1 MLAGRAGRHPDYL
14 RMLAGRAGRHPDY
27 LRVPPGPF
35 GCPPTPFV
43 PLAAYLSGPYMPFSP
58 RPSPVAPPATS
69 DQELLACY
77 RLHADPAD
85 LGLLYD
91 RHLPDAFAVCRRY
104 LAPPDEDAEDA
115 VMQLFEVLLDKLKT
129 HAPANF
135 GAWLYATARNFCL
148 MALRARQRSGP
159 RAGPRLLAVPEARD
173 MEILATRHLPDDAE
187 TTEVALETEA
197 TLQALEHA
205 LGQLP
210 PAQRRCL
217 ELFFMEGYS
226 YQQIAT
232 ALELD
237 LGLVKSHLQNG
248 RRMLR
253 KTVSGC

>member
-1 MLAGRAGRHPDYL
+1 MQL
-14 RMLAGRAGRHPDY
+14 
-27 LRVPPGPF
+27 
-35 GCPPTPFV
+35 
-43 PLAAYLSGPYMPFSP
+43 SP
-58 RPSPVAPPATS
+58 RSSSVAPPAAS
-69 DQELLACY
+69 DQELLARY
-77 RLHADPAD
+77 RLHAEPAD

-129 HAPANF
+129 HVPDNF

-148 MALRARQRSGP
+148 MELRARKRSGP
-159 RAGPRLLAVPEARD
+159 TAGPRLLAVPEAQD
-173 MEILATRHLPDDAE
+173 MEILAVRHLPDEQEEAE
-187 TTEVALETEA
+187 AAHATEA
-197 TLQALEHA
+197 NLQALEHA
-205 LGQLP
+205 LTQLP

-217 ELFFMEGYS
+217 ELFFMEEYS

-232 ALELD
+232 TLELD

-253 KTVSGC
+253 KMMT